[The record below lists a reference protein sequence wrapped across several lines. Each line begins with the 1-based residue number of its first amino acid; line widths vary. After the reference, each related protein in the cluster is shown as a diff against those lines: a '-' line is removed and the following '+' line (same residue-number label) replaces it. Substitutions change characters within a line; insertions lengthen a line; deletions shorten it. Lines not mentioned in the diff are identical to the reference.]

1 MKISV
6 LIVIGL
12 LLTGCCGVS
21 NSYTPTQAQPKTHTI
36 RYEVLTSRNGGNGIA
51 NSITYENQGGDTA
64 QLASKTLP
72 WQTSFEAES
81 GAFLYVSAQNEYD
94 HGDIICR
101 IYVDGTRVKETKSEG
116 GYVIASCSTTAP

>member
-6 LIVIGL
+6 LIVLGL

-21 NSYTPTQAQPKTHTI
+21 SSYTPVRASHKTHTI
-36 RYEVLTSRNGGNGIA
+36 RYEILTSRGNGIA
-51 NSITYENQGGDTA
+51 NSITYENQGGDTT

-81 GAFLYVSAQNEYD
+81 SAFLYVSAQNEYD